1 MDRTGER
8 RRSASTAVPLGRRLL
23 VDRPRR
29 LVLSLVGVGLALM
42 LVLVLDGISAGVDQR
57 VTVFEDQV
65 GADLYV
71 AQPGT
76 RSFLGGTSL
85 VPAATEAAV
94 AATPGVAWT
103 APVRAAFSVPM
114 VDGVRVPSFLVGFEP
129 GRPGAPWSVAEGRAP
144 AADTEIAVGQ
154 QFAARTGVGV
164 GDEVDLFGHPMTVV
178 GIAGDADMV
187 LASFVFMTHAAAETV
202 LGSPDTTSFVL
213 VGADDPAAVA
223 ASLDAA
229 GLHVV
234 PAATIR
240 ANDLAMKGQAYT
252 AAVGLLV
259 AIAFGAGTIVIALA
273 VYSAITERRRE
284 YGIVKAMGAPRWLL
298 VRLVL
303 GQAVA
308 LAVGGLVAAGVLFL
322 VTRALLGALRPAF
335 AVVVDAGSIGRLGV
349 AALAMALVAAI
360 LPARRLDAM
369 DPALAFRG
377 G

>member
-1 MDRTGER
+1 M
-8 RRSASTAVPLGRRLL
+8 PLGRRLL

-76 RSFLGGTSL
+76 GGFLGGTSL

-103 APVRAAFSVPM
+103 APVRAAFSVPH
-114 VDGVRVPSFLVGFEP
+114 GRRGTGAELPRRVRARPA
-129 GRPGAPWSVAEGRAP
+129 GRPVEASPTAGRRLP
-144 AADTEIAVGQ
+144 TPRSPSGTSCL
-154 QFAARTGVGV
+154 ARTGVGV

-223 ASLDAA
+223 ASLDACGPA
-229 GLHVV
+229 TSCRRHHPSQRPGHEGPGLHGGRR
-234 PAATIR
+234 PAGGHR
-240 ANDLAMKGQAYT
+240 L
-252 AAVGLLV
+252 
-259 AIAFGAGTIVIALA
+259 
-273 VYSAITERRRE
+273 RRRDDRHRPRR
-284 YGIVKAMGAPRWLL
+284 VQRHHRAPPRVRHRQGDGSVAALL